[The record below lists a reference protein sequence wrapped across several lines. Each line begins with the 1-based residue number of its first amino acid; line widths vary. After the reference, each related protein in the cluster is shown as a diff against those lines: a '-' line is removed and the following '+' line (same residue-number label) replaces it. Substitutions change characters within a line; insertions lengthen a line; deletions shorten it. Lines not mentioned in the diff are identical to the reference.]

1 MYVCVRACACEEMR
15 NVDDEGTKDV
25 LLWEPSTVVVIIII
39 FNSTL
44 MHSRQEVLKRLNW
57 FHDEA

>member
-1 MYVCVRACACEEMR
+1 MR